1 MIKLKTSVGAV
12 AALGFGLAACSSSPV
27 HLTPQPSAPP
37 AATTYTQIERL
48 SRPAV
53 KEVFEPFQD
62 HQISNAIEPYADTT
76 IKNDIKV
83 TEDALR
89 PPSTTYNTDYGA
101 TLAGLLYP
109 DEYTVNLA
117 GTEAPL
123 ALTGQYFLS
132 YELSGGTS
140 FGGRAPND
148 DVIDLELGALF
159 GNDLTAAGVT
169 DDKEENDCLTSQNL
183 PAEDSAKK
191 TTSTFPYL
199 PVAR

>member
-1 MIKLKTSVGAV
+1 MMKYTKPVIALAT
-12 AALGFGLAACSSSPV
+12 LGFGLTACGGGSV
-27 HLTPQPSAPP
+27 HLTPQPKNPGV
-37 AATTYTQIERL
+37 TTYTQIERL
-48 SRPAV
+48 SRPAI

-62 HQISNAIEPYADTT
+62 HQISNAVEPYADTT
-76 IKNDIKV
+76 IQGDIKT

-89 PPSTTYNTDYGA
+89 PPNTATNTDYGT

-109 DEYTVNLA
+109 DEYLVNLA

-123 ALTGQYFLS
+123 GLTGQYFLS
-132 YELSGGTS
+132 TELSGGTS

-159 GNDLTAAGVT
+159 GNALTAAGVA
-169 DDKEENDCLTSQNL
+169 DDHEENNCLSVQNL
-183 PAEDSAKK
+183 PAEDAAKK

>member
-62 HQISNAIEPYADTT
+62 HQISNAVEPYNDPT
-76 IKNDIKV
+76 IKADIKT

-89 PPSTTYNTDYGA
+89 PPSATTDYGA

-109 DEYTVNLA
+109 DEYLVNLS

-123 ALTGQYFLS
+123 SATNEYFLGT
-132 YELSGGTS
+132 ELSNGAN

-148 DVIDLELGALF
+148 DVIGLELAALF
-159 GNDLTAAGVT
+159 GNALTAAGVA
-169 DDKEENDCLTSQNL
+169 DDHEENDCLSAQNL
-183 PAEDSAKK
+183 PAEDPAKK

-199 PVAR
+199 PAAR